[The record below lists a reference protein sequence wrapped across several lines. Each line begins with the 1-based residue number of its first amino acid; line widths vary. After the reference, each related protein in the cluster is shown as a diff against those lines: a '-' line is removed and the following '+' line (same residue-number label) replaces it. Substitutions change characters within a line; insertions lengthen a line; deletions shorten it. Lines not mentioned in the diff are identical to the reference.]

1 MNLKNKNN
9 VEKLATVAYEIIDQV
24 SETGAAL
31 TTPDLTR
38 RIFDIEETRI
48 PLLLKMDEFDAM
60 CNAVDFL
67 VQEGSITFNTE
78 DGTLVRGQRRD

>member
-9 VEKLATVAYEIIDQV
+9 VKELATVAYEMIDQV

-38 RIFDIEETRI
+38 RIFGIEETRV

-67 VQEGSITFNTE
+67 VQEGSVTFNTE
-78 DGTLVRGQRRD
+78 DGTLTRGKQRD